1 MMMVLRV
8 CLLLFFR
15 DIFIRDFLLL
25 CFRDNKE
32 TLDLEE
38 TDTFPPQSPPH
49 LIPLVPF
56 GRDVEMHTRVDVDVN
71 VYIYYEPCVCVC
83 ARAQVNVFIPCRA
96 RCI

>member
-56 GRDVEMHTRVDVDVN
+56 GRDVEMHTGLDVDLN
-71 VYIYYEPCVCVC
+71 VHIFMNHIYVRVC
-83 ARAQVNVFIPCRA
+83 ARASK
-96 RCI
+96 CIYAI

>member
-8 CLLLFFR
+8 CSLLFFR
-15 DIFIRDFLLL
+15 DVFIRDFLLL

-71 VYIYYEPCVCVC
+71 VYIYIMNHVCVC
-83 ARAQVNVFIPCRA
+83 ARARK
-96 RCI
+96 